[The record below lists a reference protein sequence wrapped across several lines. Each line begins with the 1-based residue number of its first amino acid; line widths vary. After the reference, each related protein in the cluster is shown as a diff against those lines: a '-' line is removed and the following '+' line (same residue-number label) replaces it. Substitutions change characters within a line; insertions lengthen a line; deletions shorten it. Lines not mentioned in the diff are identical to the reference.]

1 MSQTEEELL
10 ASKKI
15 TSQIKRSRGQLDG
28 ILNMMEEGRPC
39 DDVLVQLSAVKS
51 GVDKAM
57 KLVIAQNIR
66 KSANCVDEQQ
76 LKDLQDS
83 LDLMLKTKQE
93 FLFYLREQELKHA
106 ILVLVP
112 YGYFRYQLKITIFN
126 FLYW

>member
-1 MSQTEEELL
+1 MSQTEEEQL
-10 ASKKI
+10 ASKRI

-28 ILNMMEEGRPC
+28 ILHMMEEGRPC

-66 KSANCVDEQQ
+66 KNVNCVDEQQ

-83 LDLMLKTKQE
+83 LDLMLKTK
-93 FLFYLREQELKHA
+93 
-106 ILVLVP
+106 
-112 YGYFRYQLKITIFN
+112 
-126 FLYW
+126 

>member
-83 LDLMLKTKQE
+83 LDLMLKTK
-93 FLFYLREQELKHA
+93 
-106 ILVLVP
+106 
-112 YGYFRYQLKITIFN
+112 
-126 FLYW
+126 